1 MAIARTDPRLGVLRE
16 AGHRLLVLLGAVA
29 LTFAFFI
36 VLPLMQTIS
45 RPPTDDLSLQ
55 TVDLA
60 NAEPPPPPPPEDEE
74 PEPEPEPEETPP
86 QLVEEAPPLDLSQ
99 LELALNPGF
108 GEGGGDFAVKL
119 GGEEKVRREEAEA
132 IFSLDDLDQAPRVS
146 RQVAPDYPAELRQ
159 KKLSGTVYVIFIV
172 SKQGR
177 VEQAKVQKSTN
188 PAFDAPAL
196 KAVKQW
202 RFEPGRKNGAPV
214 QFRMRVPITFAA
226 Q

>member
-1 MAIARTDPRLGVLRE
+1 MPGIIKAFLALLRTLLATASALLITLALFMLLPVLQHISKPPKADTDLR
-16 AGHRLLVLLGAVA
+16 AVD
-29 LTFAFFI
+29 
-36 VLPLMQTIS
+36 V
-45 RPPTDDLSLQ
+45 
-55 TVDLA
+55 A
-60 NAEPPPPPPPEDEE
+60 NIPPPPPPEMEE
-74 PEPEPEPEETPP
+74 PEEQEEEEEEPP
-86 QLVEEAPPLDLSQ
+86 QLEEQAAPLDLSQ

-119 GGEEKVRREEAEA
+119 GGEERVRREEAEM

-146 RQVAPDYPAELRQ
+146 RQVAPDYPAELR
-159 KKLSGTVYVIFIV
+159 KKKISGTVYVIFIV